1 MEPVD
6 VVEHI
11 MQFFAYGHL
20 PSHLQAT
27 SKPFA
32 DVAAKIFD
40 GSPDLPAAFADL
52 SELVRDTITP
62 NPETTVALGKLNESR
77 YADDRGVALRKLLE
91 AKDAAVRAAIAK
103 P

>member
-1 MEPVD
+1 MDPVD
-6 VVEHI
+6 VVAHI
-11 MQFFAYGHL
+11 MQFFAFAHL
-20 PSHLQAT
+20 PVHLQAK

-32 DVAAKIFD
+32 EVAAKIFD

-52 SELVRDTITP
+52 SELVRETIAP
-62 NPETTVALGKLNESR
+62 NPETTVALGKIHESR
-77 YADDRGVALRKLLE
+77 CADDRGVALRKLLE